1 MITDIIMNRL
11 LVIGILVAA
20 AVLIPV
26 AAFAIIENEAQ
37 LLVDAGMEQ
46 FEIAIKADILQE
58 GHSAKDRRL

>member
-1 MITDIIMNRL
+1 MMNKL
-11 LVIGILVAA
+11 IVIGIVAAA

-58 GHSAKDRRL
+58 DIPQKIVDFDAGS